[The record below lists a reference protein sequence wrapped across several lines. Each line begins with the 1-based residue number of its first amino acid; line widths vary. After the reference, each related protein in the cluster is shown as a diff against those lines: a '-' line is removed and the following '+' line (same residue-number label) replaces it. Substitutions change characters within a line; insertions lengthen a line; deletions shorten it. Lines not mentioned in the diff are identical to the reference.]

1 MPRKQLSDF
10 KGYNKADL
18 LEVVKEQA
26 GRDKSD
32 SLMAVVDRMIDIPDY
47 SCTINISKEED
58 VTDFMTKWTIKYIN
72 GYKNRP
78 SQRTSNPIG
87 TQHDPILDEII
98 SARIQNTRE
107 DLEAIKYGHRL
118 AMSAENITGS
128 LLEEYIAMVLIKHNW
143 HCCWGETM
151 KSIDFCSAN
160 DQLLLQV
167 KNSDNSENSSSKM
180 VRDGTEILHW
190 FRRFSRTGASN
201 WPALNDLVKIKN
213 DSEKLSEDSFRIFVK
228 EVVSKNPSSV
238 FLEEESPWYGKG
250 QENKES

>member
-1 MPRKQLSDF
+1 MPRKRLSDF
-10 KGYNKADL
+10 KGFAKADL

-26 GRDKSD
+26 GEEKSD

-58 VTDFMTKWTIKYIN
+58 VTDFMTKWTFKYIN

-87 TQHDPILDEII
+87 TRHDPILDDII

-128 LLEEYIAMVLIKHNW
+128 LLEVYIAMALIKHNW

-151 KSIDFCSAN
+151 KSIDFCNAN
-160 DQLLLQV
+160 DQLLQV
-167 KNSDNSENSSSKM
+167 KNSDNSENSSSKT

-213 DSEKLSEDSFRIFVK
+213 DSEKLSEDSFRKFVK
-228 EVVSKNPSSV
+228 EVVSKNPGSV
-238 FLEEESPWYGKG
+238 FLEEESPWYGKDH
-250 QENKES
+250 ENKES